1 MCLTVSQKQVIIC
14 KSLYIY
20 FFGEGGTSLFSF
32 KIFQLKAKIGRGS
45 HFHPEHWL
53 SHCFGGACAKRLY
66 LYAAPIMANYLQMT
80 TRFFHEQDLQ
90 LVLRVPRDALFGI

>member
-1 MCLTVSQKQVIIC
+1 M
-14 KSLYIY
+14 
-20 FFGEGGTSLFSF
+20 
-32 KIFQLKAKIGRGS
+32 
-45 HFHPEHWL
+45 
-53 SHCFGGACAKRLY
+53 RLY